1 MAKTKTTEEKKTTSS
16 DILSTFLKQNAE
28 DHYNFEETVDYK
40 VSSGSLQLDLQ
51 LGGGFGPGLH
61 RFVGMNEGG
70 KEQPISEPVLTP
82 HGWRKI
88 GELKV
93 GDEVI
98 DSLGQPQKVLAVYPQ
113 GMKDVYEVKF
123 DDGSVTRCGIEH
135 LWETSNFTERRR
147 GDKSVKSLGSIINT
161 LRYGSNINHSVRIVK
176 PINFGH
182 KEVPINPY
190 LLGVLLGDGGITASV
205 ILTNNDKELIEKVKS
220 IINTD
225 YLGLS
230 LKQTEEAGISY
241 RISSENNINSLLTQL
256 KELNLF
262 GQKSENKFI
271 PEQYK
276 TTSINQRLSLLQG
289 LIDTDGYLNEKKSEI
304 LFYSVSEKLADD
316 VLDIVR
322 SLGGIGRKRFK
333 QGTYKNKDGKRIICK
348 NCFIVSFYLPQEL
361 NPCSLTRKLKN
372 LSPRTENFCHFIKDV
387 KLVGKEE
394 SVCIKVSSLD
404 SLYVTKDYILTHNTS
419 EALEVMKNFLVEIP
433 NSKGFYIKAEGR
445 LSPEMQ
451 KRSGVKFVF
460 SPEEWVAGTCFVFE
474 SNIYETVVDA
484 MRKLVSNN
492 EEKIKFCFLLDA
504 VDGLIA
510 KGDMDK
516 SFEESSKVAGGA
528 VIAATFMKKLSI
540 ALAKRGHMAIFISQ
554 VRADIKLDPYSKAP
568 IRQTSATGGNA
579 LLHFA
584 NWILEFEPRFKGDL
598 ILQNPSDKTIDVQK
612 NPPVG
617 HWAKVTV
624 KKSPNEKTNL
634 TIPYPIRYGRTG
646 GKSIW
651 IEKEIVDLLLA
662 WEMVM
667 KGGAWF
673 SPSEDFLELLTQN
686 GLSFP
691 EKVHGESNLFKT
703 IEEDKALLEFLIK
716 YFRNMI
722 GNEI

>member
-1 MAKTKTTEEKKTTSS
+1 MKKAKEKDTEEKKVTSNE
-16 DILSTFLKQNAE
+16 ILSTFLKQNSE

-70 KEQPISEPVLTP
+70 K
-82 HGWRKI
+82 
-88 GELKV
+88 
-93 GDEVI
+93 
-98 DSLGQPQKVLAVYPQ
+98 
-113 GMKDVYEVKF
+113 
-123 DDGSVTRCGIEH
+123 
-135 LWETSNFTERRR
+135 
-147 GDKSVKSLGSIINT
+147 
-161 LRYGSNINHSVRIVK
+161 
-176 PINFGH
+176 
-182 KEVPINPY
+182 
-190 LLGVLLGDGGITASV
+190 
-205 ILTNNDKELIEKVKS
+205 
-220 IINTD
+220 
-225 YLGLS
+225 
-230 LKQTEEAGISY
+230 
-241 RISSENNINSLLTQL
+241 
-256 KELNLF
+256 
-262 GQKSENKFI
+262 
-271 PEQYK
+271 
-276 TTSINQRLSLLQG
+276 
-289 LIDTDGYLNEKKSEI
+289 
-304 LFYSVSEKLADD
+304 
-316 VLDIVR
+316 
-322 SLGGIGRKRFK
+322 
-333 QGTYKNKDGKRIICK
+333 
-348 NCFIVSFYLPQEL
+348 
-361 NPCSLTRKLKN
+361 
-372 LSPRTENFCHFIKDV
+372 
-387 KLVGKEE
+387 
-394 SVCIKVSSLD
+394 
-404 SLYVTKDYILTHNTS
+404 TS
-419 EALEVMKNFLVEIP
+419 EALEVMKNFLLDIP

-460 SPEEWVAGTCFVFE
+460 SADEWVAGTCFVFE

-484 MRKLVSNN
+484 MRQLVSKN
-492 EEKIKFCFLLDA
+492 EEKTKFCFLLDA

-598 ILQNPSDKTIDVQK
+598 ILKTNADKIDLEK

-634 TIPYPIRYGRTG
+634 TIPYPIRYGRSG

-662 WEMVM
+662 WEMVT

-703 IEEDKALLEFLIK
+703 VEEDKSLLDFLIK

-722 GNEI
+722 SNEV

>member
-1 MAKTKTTEEKKTTSS
+1 
-16 DILSTFLKQNAE
+16 
-28 DHYNFEETVDYK
+28 
-40 VSSGSLQLDLQ
+40 
-51 LGGGFGPGLH
+51 
-61 RFVGMNEGG
+61 MNEGG
-70 KEQPISEPVLTP
+70 K
-82 HGWRKI
+82 
-88 GELKV
+88 
-93 GDEVI
+93 
-98 DSLGQPQKVLAVYPQ
+98 
-113 GMKDVYEVKF
+113 
-123 DDGSVTRCGIEH
+123 
-135 LWETSNFTERRR
+135 
-147 GDKSVKSLGSIINT
+147 
-161 LRYGSNINHSVRIVK
+161 
-176 PINFGH
+176 
-182 KEVPINPY
+182 
-190 LLGVLLGDGGITASV
+190 
-205 ILTNNDKELIEKVKS
+205 
-220 IINTD
+220 
-225 YLGLS
+225 
-230 LKQTEEAGISY
+230 
-241 RISSENNINSLLTQL
+241 
-256 KELNLF
+256 
-262 GQKSENKFI
+262 
-271 PEQYK
+271 
-276 TTSINQRLSLLQG
+276 
-289 LIDTDGYLNEKKSEI
+289 
-304 LFYSVSEKLADD
+304 
-316 VLDIVR
+316 
-322 SLGGIGRKRFK
+322 
-333 QGTYKNKDGKRIICK
+333 
-348 NCFIVSFYLPQEL
+348 
-361 NPCSLTRKLKN
+361 
-372 LSPRTENFCHFIKDV
+372 
-387 KLVGKEE
+387 
-394 SVCIKVSSLD
+394 
-404 SLYVTKDYILTHNTS
+404 TS
-419 EALEVMKNFLVEIP
+419 EALEVMKNFLLDIP

-460 SPEEWVAGTCFVFE
+460 SADEWVAGTCFVFE

-484 MRKLVSNN
+484 MRQLVSKN
-492 EEKIKFCFLLDA
+492 EEKTKFCFLLDA

-598 ILQNPSDKTIDVQK
+598 ILKTNADKIDLEK

-634 TIPYPIRYGRTG
+634 TIPYPIRYGRSG

-662 WEMVM
+662 WEMVT

-691 EKVHGESNLFKT
+691 EKVHGETNLFKT
-703 IEEDKALLEFLIK
+703 VEEDKPLLDFLIK

-722 GNEI
+722 SNEV